1 MSSVSGT
8 NEVGVKR
15 QKHKNG
21 VFCKNILIGI
31 QNSAPLCFTARQA
44 EGGILCAWF
53 HFGHDLAEPIL
64 PRHFRTGLLT
74 GYVDLFLRPELD
86 IYKDMLHSYIVEFKY
101 VKRYNRHPLTPTP
114 RF

>member
-1 MSSVSGT
+1 MEYKILLRYASQRD
-8 NEVGVKR
+8 K
-15 QKHKNG
+15 QKGESFVHG
-21 VFCKNILIGI
+21 
-31 QNSAPLCFTARQA
+31 FT
-44 EGGILCAWF
+44 
-53 HFGHDLAEPIL
+53 LAMTSLNRFYRAISEQDCS
-64 PRHFRTGLLT
+64 T